1 MYTLNFS
8 KLFREDVKSSVKYIK
23 HTLQAPAA
31 AQGLKDEIKKTYKKI
46 KEMPF
51 IYPAVPDEY
60 LASMGFRFVMVK
72 NYIIFYMVEGK
83 QINIFRFL
91 YGHRDWINILGNTD
105 LNKEVL

>member
-8 KLFREDVKSSVKYIK
+8 ELFRGDVKSSVSYIK

-31 AQGLKDEIKKTYKKI
+31 AQRLKDEIKKTYKKI
-46 KEMPF
+46 KETPF

-72 NYIIFYMVEGK
+72 NYMIFYIVEK
-83 QINIFRFL
+83 EHINIIRFL
-91 YGHRDWINILGNTD
+91 YGHRDWINIL
-105 LNKEVL
+105 KEKTAT

>member
-8 KLFREDVKSSVKYIK
+8 KLFREDVKTSVNYIK
-23 HTLQAPAA
+23 HTLQAPLA
-31 AQGLKDEIKKTYKKI
+31 AQRLKDEIKKTYKKI
-46 KEMPF
+46 KESPF

-72 NYIIFYMVEGK
+72 NYMIFYIVEGK

-91 YGHRDWINILGNTD
+91 YGHRDWINILENTK
-105 LNKEVL
+105 NIN